1 MKIRNIPPSFLLAA
15 LFFVI
20 YLPVTACAIE
30 GDITGDGAVDLND
43 VNSLSVNWLYNDC
56 SATNGWCDGAD
67 IDENNSVDFIDFA
80 LLAQNWLQAD
90 NIAPT
95 VDSGTDQII
104 TLPASANLAGI
115 VTDDGLP
122 NPPAA
127 VTTLWT
133 KESGPGTVTFL
144 DANAIDTTASFST
157 GGTYIL
163 RLTADDDELSSY
175 DELTITVNPHV
186 PVWRKVNIHFH
197 ASDATRDDGGNTLVD
212 MVAKYRDSGQV
223 AASCVSGHDYIYNV
237 NTLYTT
243 GSYLAINGVE
253 TSDYAVGPH
262 VVGFGMNSSLQGNFD
277 SGGGLQGHID
287 SIIANGGLPIVA
299 HPFWSYDYAG
309 INILP
314 MLQSMTNC
322 TLLSVY
328 NHYCMALWNNGNSE
342 TYWDTLLSS
351 GKHIYGIGEED
362 AHGIG
367 NKCGFAFTMIDSPD
381 LTVAALK
388 TALLAGKSY
397 FYVAY
402 NRWVPGMTISSYTV
416 SGTTPGSTISIATTG
431 GIGTVTIKFIGNNGS
446 TLQTV
451 TGSSGSYTITGT
463 ENYVRIKVTDSA
475 TPVSPAKLPDTIW
488 TQPVF
493 VTANP

>member
-1 MKIRNIPPSFLLAA
+1 
-15 LFFVI
+15 
-20 YLPVTACAIE
+20 
-30 GDITGDGAVDLND
+30 
-43 VNSLSVNWLYNDC
+43 
-56 SATNGWCDGAD
+56 
-67 IDENNSVDFIDFA
+67 
-80 LLAQNWLQAD
+80 
-90 NIAPT
+90 
-95 VDSGTDQII
+95 
-104 TLPASANLAGI
+104 
-115 VTDDGLP
+115 
-122 NPPAA
+122 
-127 VTTLWT
+127 
-133 KESGPGTVTFL
+133 
-144 DANAIDTTASFST
+144 
-157 GGTYIL
+157 
-163 RLTADDDELSSY
+163 
-175 DELTITVNPHV
+175 
-186 PVWRKVNIHFH
+186 
-197 ASDATRDDGGNTLVD
+197 
-212 MVAKYRDSGQV
+212 
-223 AASCVSGHDYIYNV
+223 
-237 NTLYTT
+237 
-243 GSYLAINGVE
+243 
-253 TSDYAVGPH
+253 
-262 VVGFGMNSSLQGNFD
+262 
-277 SGGGLQGHID
+277 
-287 SIIANGGLPIVA
+287 
-299 HPFWSYDYAG
+299 
-309 INILP
+309 
-314 MLQSMTNC
+314 
-322 TLLSVY
+322 
-328 NHYCMALWNNGNSE
+328 MALWNNGNSE

>member
-1 MKIRNIPPSFLLAA
+1 MKNRNTPLSLILAA
-15 LFFVI
+15 ILFVI
-20 YLPVTACAIE
+20 SIPVMAWAIE
-30 GDITGDGAVDLND
+30 GDITGDGTVDWND
-43 VNSLSVNWLYNDC
+43 VNVLSVNWLDSNC
-56 SATNGWCDGAD
+56 SDANGWCSGAD
-67 IDENNSVDFIDFA
+67 IDESNSVDFFDFA
-80 LLAQNWLQAD
+80 LLANNWLQSD
-90 NIAPT
+90 NLPPV
-95 VDSGTDQII
+95 VDAGIDQTI
-104 TLPASANLAGI
+104 TLPANASLDGT

-122 NPPAA
+122 NPPSA
-127 VTTLWT
+127 VTTTWT
-133 KESGPGTVTFL
+133 KQSGPGTITFG
-144 DANAIDTTASFST
+144 DANSVDTTASFST
-157 GGTYIL
+157 NGTYVL
-163 RLTADDDELSSY
+163 RLTANDSVLSNY
-175 DELTITVNPHV
+175 DEVTITVNPQA

-197 ASDATRDDGGNTLVD
+197 ASDATRDDGGNTLVE

-223 AASCVSGHDYIYNV
+223 AASCVSGHDYIYDV

-299 HPFWSYDYAG
+299 HPYWSYNYAG

-322 TLLSVY
+322 TLISVY

-342 TYWDTLLSS
+342 AYWDTLLSS
-351 GKHIYGIGEED
+351 GKQIYGIGEED

-367 NKCGFAFTMIDSPD
+367 NKCGFTFTMIDSPD

-397 FYVAY
+397 FYVTY
-402 NRWVPGMTISSYTV
+402 NRWVAGMTISSYTV
-416 SGTTPGSTISIATTG
+416 SGTTAGSTISIATTG

-446 TLQTV
+446 TLQTI

-488 TQPVF
+488 TNPVF
-493 VTANP
+493 VTP